1 MTQDDCEDGGPRC
14 PSWGPKQISRRQ
26 ADQSVIL
33 PDCSETPAD
42 LLTMLWLEF
51 APGLSTA
58 TMLARFLER
67 EKR

>member
-1 MTQDDCEDGGPRC
+1 MSEL
-14 PSWGPKQISRRQ
+14 GPKQTSRRQ

-33 PDCSETPAD
+33 PDCSETPRS

>member
-1 MTQDDCEDGGPRC
+1 MSELGP
-14 PSWGPKQISRRQ
+14 SRHHAARRF
-26 ADQSVIL
+26 
-33 PDCSETPAD
+33 
-42 LLTMLWLEF
+42 MLWLEF